1 MSVNS
6 AFQGSDTKLGQVG
19 GNTTR
24 FLMVV
29 LRICHSENRCG
40 YGAMFLQRPG
50 AGRSY
55 ADAANRSLE
64 RLREERVAREGGY
77 RVLLPFG
84 VNQRYDL
91 VIDRGKRFLRDYR
104 GDADLFSAT
113 VPRRTGSM
121 LLTSKRLLPLR
132 PSSEWIQRPTTR
144 SAGFVG
150 RLSMNCPPS
159 STGRAL
165 HL

>member
-1 MSVNS
+1 MASLQPS
-6 AFQGSDTKLGQVG
+6 SWQACAIQGSDTKLGQVG

-64 RLREERVAREGGY
+64 RLREERVAREA
-77 RVLLPFG
+77 RLPRPPSLWG
-84 VNQRYDL
+84 EP
-91 VIDRGKRFLRDYR
+91 
-104 GDADLFSAT
+104 A
-113 VPRRTGSM
+113 
-121 LLTSKRLLPLR
+121 LR
-132 PSSEWIQRPTTR
+132 PRNRHGE
-144 SAGFVG
+144 AF
-150 RLSMNCPPS
+150 
-159 STGRAL
+159 
-165 HL
+165 